1 MLGQRDNGTNVPSR
15 RDLGGAKGVQL
26 IVKKLTGTTG
36 QDRDKWDKCPFGKAE
51 WAGQDRTIY
60 LYIVRL
66 SRPDAEIDI
75 GERDEQ
81 RGRG

>member
-1 MLGQRDNGTNVPSR
+1 MS
-15 RDLGGAKGVQL
+15 
-26 IVKKLTGTTG
+26 VKKLTGTTG

-51 WAGQDRTIY
+51 RPGQDRTIY

-75 GERDEQ
+75 GERDGQE
-81 RGRG
+81 RGKKQSSLHL

>member
-1 MLGQRDNGTNVPSR
+1 
-15 RDLGGAKGVQL
+15 L

-36 QDRDKWDKCPFGKAE
+36 QDRDKRDKCPFGKAE

-75 GERDEQ
+75 GERDGKERRKNQ
-81 RGRG
+81 GSLHL

>member
-1 MLGQRDNGTNVPSR
+1 LV
-15 RDLGGAKGVQL
+15 
-26 IVKKLTGTTG
+26 VKKLTGTTG

-51 WAGQDRTIY
+51 RAGQDRTIY

-75 GERDEQ
+75 GERDE
-81 RGRG
+81 